1 MNWNITLRD
10 KEHDEWWIEI
20 TTGRWRH
27 KDQRIGV
34 YDGGT
39 FKIWHFLIIHLHH
52 LWDYEG

>member
-1 MNWNITLRD
+1 MNITLKD
-10 KEHDEWWIEI
+10 KEYNEWWIEF
-20 TTGRWRH
+20 TTRRWKH

-39 FKIWHFLIIHLHH
+39 FKMWHFGFIHVCH